1 MTAVVYVDTGTNIV
15 SDALLAIVGASVTAS
30 GFYIAWGT
38 GGSSTGATATNT
50 DVDLAARATEAAVSA
65 TSETQSAAD
74 TCQWIGRLTTT
85 TVKTIEEVG
94 LFIDAT
100 GTASDMI
107 IRASHGGVV
116 MATDDIIEYTI
127 SLQQT

>member
-1 MTAVVYVDTGTNIV
+1 MPAVVYVDNGTELV
-15 SDALLAIVGASVTAS
+15 SDAILALTGASVTAS
-30 GFYIAWGT
+30 GWYIAWGT
-38 GGSSTGATATNT
+38 GGSSSGGTATNT
-50 DVDLAARATEAAVSA
+50 DVDLEARATETAVSA

-74 TCQWIGRLTTT
+74 TNQWVARLQT
-85 TVKTIEEVG
+85 TVVKTVEEVG

-100 GTASDMI
+100 GTATDML

-127 SLQQT
+127 TLQQT

>member
-1 MTAVVYVDTGTNIV
+1 MPAVVYVDNGTELV

-38 GGSSTGATATNT
+38 GGSSSGGTATNT
-50 DVDLAARATEAAVSA
+50 DVDLEARATEAAVSA

-74 TCQWIGRLTTT
+74 TNQWVGRLQTT

-100 GTASDMI
+100 GTATDMI

-127 SLQQT
+127 TLQQT